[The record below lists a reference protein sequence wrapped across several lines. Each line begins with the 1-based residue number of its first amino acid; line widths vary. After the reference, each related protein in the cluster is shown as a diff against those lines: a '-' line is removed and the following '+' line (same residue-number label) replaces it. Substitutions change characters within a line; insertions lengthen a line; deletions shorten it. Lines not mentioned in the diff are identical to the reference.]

1 MNSPNN
7 IVIDGIPN
15 EHIIEIH
22 EMLDLIREQYGVRVR
37 IKKDG
42 RTSSPLSEL
51 PTRNQCYEQDKA
63 E

>member
-15 EHIIEIH
+15 EHIVQVH
-22 EMLDLIREQYGVRVR
+22 LMLDKMREQFNVRVR

-42 RTSSPLSEL
+42 KTSSPLSDL
-51 PTRNQCYEQDKA
+51 PPAVECYE
-63 E
+63 ETV